1 MKVSIIGGTDGL
13 GKWIAKFLKSR
24 GFDVIVTGRDVA
36 KGKRVE
42 KELGVRF
49 LNNNVEAAKLGDI
62 VIISVP
68 INITERVIK
77 EVAPHVREGSLL
89 MDVTSIKE
97 IPAKAMEKYAK
108 EGVTV
113 IPTHPMFGPTAP
125 SLERQVVILTPSEKH
140 KKSEWF
146 EKLYNFLKREGAR
159 VYILK
164 PEEHDRIMA
173 IVQGLT
179 HFSIISLASTL
190 KELNVD
196 IKKSRRFA
204 SPVYELILSLI
215 GRIIGQNP
223 YLYAD
228 IQMFNPRIEEIH
240 NTFIGECK
248 KISELVKNKDREGFV
263 KIMKEAAKHFGSE
276 AKRGA
281 YYSDKAIFA
290 LTNEIERLKKHIGK
304 EIAVKNIDSENI
316 HIGVLDKVEGDY
328 LILKKNNRLERFNI
342 LRTEV
347 FYNVKEIKEKI
358 YPKRFF
364 DISILFN
371 KDVDEKII
379 ERLLKNMFDLDI
391 IDIYNLNSKKSV
403 TFRLYGFDKDE
414 LKEKEREFLE
424 VIKNIGGELRYE
436 NRNR

>member
-1 MKVSIIGGTDGL
+1 MKISIIGGTDGL
-13 GKWIAKFLKSR
+13 GKWLAKFLKSR
-24 GFDVIVTGRDVA
+24 GFEVIVTGRDIK
-36 KGKRVE
+36 KGKEVE

-68 INITERVIK
+68 INVTERVIK

-97 IPAKAMEKYAK
+97 IPSKAMEKYAK

-113 IPTHPMFGPTAP
+113 IPSHPMFGPTAP

-146 EKLYNFLKREGAR
+146 NKVYNFLKKEGAR

-164 PEEHDRIMA
+164 PEVHDKIMA
-173 IVQGLT
+173 VVQGLT
-179 HFSIISLASTL
+179 HYSIISLASTL

-196 IKKSRRFA
+196 IKESRKFA

-228 IQMFNPRIEEIH
+228 IQMFNPRIEKIH
-240 NTFIGECK
+240 KTFINECI
-248 KISELVKNKDREGFV
+248 KIHELVKSKDREGFV
-263 KIMKEAAKHFGSE
+263 KLMKEAAKHFGNE

-290 LTNEIERLKKHIGK
+290 LTREIEELKKNIGK
-304 EIAVKNIDSENI
+304 EIAVKNLDSENI
-316 HIGVLDKVEGDY
+316 HIGTLKEVEDDY
-328 LILKKNNRLERFNI
+328 LTLKKNGKEVKLNI

-347 FYNVKEIKEKI
+347 YYNVDEIKKKLFERK
-358 YPKRFF
+358 YF
-364 DISILFN
+364 DISVLFN
-371 KDVDEKII
+371 KDVNEKII
-379 ERLLKNMFDLDI
+379 EELLKKLFDLEI
-391 IDIYNLNSKKSV
+391 IDIYELNDKKSV
-403 TFRLYGFDKDE
+403 TFRLYGYSKEE
-414 LKEKEREFLE
+414 LREKERKFKEI
-424 VIKNIGGELRYE
+424 IKNIGGSLRYE
-436 NRNR
+436 DRS